1 MRIIDWSSDVCSS
14 DLARVVAA
22 VNALRLPHQFV
33 EWQVEQFRDFL
44 ARPVGAGVRHPIA
57 SSACAR
63 SAMMSSICSIPPDT
77 RTTSGPAP
85 VSTSY
90 ASDNWLLVVA
100 RSEERRVGNDGVSMV
115 ISRRYHVHSKTKT

>member
-63 SAMMSSICSIPPDT
+63 SAMMSSICSIPTDT
-77 RTTSGPAP
+77 RTTSGDRK
-85 VSTSY
+85 S
-90 ASDNWLLVVA
+90 VVT
-100 RSEERRVGNDGVSMV
+100 GKGVSV
-115 ISRRYHVHSKTKT
+115 RVDLGGRRSIQKKTYKDSDEKNN